1 MSILVTVEVA
11 AKAGSF
17 DAMKKMFM
25 ATLTDTAQFDGCHGV
40 IAHTDQNKANTV
52 MMVGDWE
59 SRAHY
64 EKYIAWRAETES
76 MEVLQALAAGPPII
90 RYFDRL
96 EESTSAA

>member
-1 MSILVTVEVA
+1 MLILRIQGT
-11 AKAGSF
+11 GSF

-25 ATLTDTAQFDGCHGV
+25 ATPTATAQFDGCHGV
-40 IAHTDQNKANTV
+40 IAPTDQNKANTV

-64 EKYIAWRAETES
+64 EKYIAWRAETGG

-90 RYFDRL
+90 RYFDRFDG
-96 EESTSAA
+96 SASAA